1 MYRQR
6 SRGQPLSTLTPA
18 IAFLTALL
26 ASLLILPANRA
37 RAQPKFDY
45 SPPKA
50 VDRAAFD
57 SFQKNPMWAIAPN
70 AGTCDSFG
78 QGVLSI
84 AQARDQGV
92 PQSQVKE
99 QLHQGM
105 APHQQAEN
113 DPKGDPM
120 PNSLGPKKLEQA
132 TDDLIDTVYTFKN
145 LSAEKLH
152 NAELYACHLYLE
164 QKWKAYPGTTW

>member
-1 MYRQR
+1 MYWQR
-6 SRGQPLSTLTPA
+6 SRGRPLSTLAPA

-26 ASLLILPANRA
+26 ASLLILPATSA
-37 RAQPKFDY
+37 HAQQKFDY
-45 SPPKA
+45 SPPTEI
-50 VDRAAFD
+50 DRAAFD
-57 SFQKNPMWAIAPN
+57 SFQKNPMWAMAPN
-70 AGTCDSFG
+70 AGTCDRFG

-92 PQSQVKE
+92 PQAQVKQ

-105 APHQQAEN
+105 ATHQQAPD
-113 DPKGDPM
+113 DPFA
-120 PNSLGPKKLEQA
+120 NQLGPKNLEQA
-132 TDDLIDTVYTFKN
+132 TDALIDTVYTFKN

-164 QKWKAYPGTTW
+164 QKWHAYPGTTW